1 MALVRPILGSQ
12 LSTVLQEAA
21 RARGGLVVVAM
32 ASLPNCPWCD
42 LVLRDQLLPRMRSD
56 TPPHVRAVVLDITD
70 RRPILGGG
78 APDNRAPGQLAWL
91 AQSPQQWA
99 RRQRIRMAP
108 TVFPIDLLGQAIGE
122 PLIGYSSVDFYGAY
136 LEDRIQLA
144 KAHWARGTHTG
155 AAT

>member
-1 MALVRPILGSQ
+1 MVRPISAEQ
-12 LSTVLQEAA
+12 LSATLVEAA
-21 RARGGLVVVAM
+21 KARGGLVVMAM

-56 TPPHVRAVVLDITD
+56 TPPQVRAVVLDITD
-70 RRPILGGG
+70 RRPM
-78 APDNRAPGQLAWL
+78 RRPGLKPHEAGLEWL

-99 RRQRIRMAP
+99 RQQRIRMAP
-108 TVFPIDLLGQAIGE
+108 TVFPIDFAGQPIGE

-144 KAHWARGTHTG
+144 MAHWARAAQRG